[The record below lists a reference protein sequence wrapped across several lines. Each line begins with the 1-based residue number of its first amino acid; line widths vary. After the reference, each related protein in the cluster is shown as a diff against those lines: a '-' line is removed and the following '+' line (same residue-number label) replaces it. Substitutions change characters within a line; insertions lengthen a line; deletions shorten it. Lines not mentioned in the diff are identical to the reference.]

1 MNNINSNTID
11 IEQICPNQS
20 DIKNASISSST
31 NVDAMMDA
39 IISML
44 QKMNSDIR
52 DMQRDFFASQ
62 QSTAFKKELT
72 AISTKQD
79 SIQLNYKAALSNA
92 IAKTTSGVVSIG
104 GAGFGMA
111 KGASLGGEFISAG
124 TNGIGKMVEGSVS
137 VSMASTTR
145 DAQKKQLLGDFQS
158 NSAIEYHKLLSNTA
172 DKASEASKRMLD
184 ITREIIS
191 LQERITSSVRM

>member
-31 NVDAMMDA
+31 NVYAMMDA

-62 QSTAFKKELT
+62 QSTAFKKVLT
-72 AISTKQD
+72 
-79 SIQLNYKAALSNA
+79 SI
-92 IAKTTSGVVSIG
+92 
-104 GAGFGMA
+104 
-111 KGASLGGEFISAG
+111 
-124 TNGIGKMVEGSVS
+124 
-137 VSMASTTR
+137 
-145 DAQKKQLLGDFQS
+145 
-158 NSAIEYHKLLSNTA
+158 
-172 DKASEASKRMLD
+172 
-184 ITREIIS
+184 
-191 LQERITSSVRM
+191 

>member
-1 MNNINSNTID
+1 
-11 IEQICPNQS
+11 
-20 DIKNASISSST
+20 
-31 NVDAMMDA
+31 
-39 IISML
+39 
-44 QKMNSDIR
+44 
-52 DMQRDFFASQ
+52 
-62 QSTAFKKELT
+62 
-72 AISTKQD
+72 
-79 SIQLNYKAALSNA
+79 
-92 IAKTTSGVVSIG
+92 
-104 GAGFGMA
+104 
-111 KGASLGGEFISAG
+111 
-124 TNGIGKMVEGSVS
+124 MVEGSVS